1 LLALITILLSACDI
15 DDTQHEQKT
24 VGPSITILGTNI
36 EGASAQIPSD
46 GVIQIAFDRYL
57 LPSTITRQSYLVLDG
72 NRQPLATAALRTIY
86 DPVARTVTIT
96 GPDGPGK
103 AWLTPD
109 QTYHLILPVAAGEDD
124 VGGFRAIDRAKLTIP
139 KDYTFRAGQPAGV
152 TEIDPPVDFCGTVLP
167 LLTMKCSGS
176 ECHGV
181 QGGGTRTASSLI
193 LNTSEG
199 VRVTA
204 INRVAQA
211 ANTSARSYSPEPAG
225 RLFGVNMALILPND
239 PGQSWLM
246 YKLELAAHPKVD
258 AGAKP
263 NFICTP
269 PNNVASNDAGA
280 SDGGVSSARFAP
292 FALGARVEAD
302 EIERAIL
309 NDFILGRE
317 MPYPAP
323 PAELIPIPTTANPN
337 PSNYSRTPLTFEE
350 REQIRIWIARGAQ
363 TTECGGCGEF
373 APSTID
379 AGPTPEAG
387 ATGPDAGG
395 DAGPV
400 DAGDGG

>member
-1 LLALITILLSACDI
+1 VFLSACDI
-15 DDTQHEQKT
+15 DDTQHTQKT
-24 VGPSITILGTNI
+24 IGPSITILGTNI

-72 NRQPLATAALRTIY
+72 NRQPLGIAALRTIY

-103 AWLTPD
+103 QWLTPN

-124 VGGFRAIDRAKLTIP
+124 LGGFRAIDRAKLTVA

-152 TEIDPPVDFCGTVLP
+152 TDIDPPVDFCGTVLP
-167 LLTMKCSGS
+167 LLTMKCAGSG
-176 ECHGV
+176 CHGA
-181 QGGGTRTASSLI
+181 QGVGGRTASSLI
-193 LNTSEG
+193 LTTSEG

-211 ANTSARSYSPEPAG
+211 SNTSARSYTPEPPG
-225 RLFGVNMALILPND
+225 RLFGVNMALIQPND
-239 PGQSWLM
+239 PGSSWLM
-246 YKLELAAHPKVD
+246 YKLELAAHPKID

-263 NFICTP
+263 TFICTP
-269 PNNVASNDAGA
+269 PSGVAANDAGA
-280 SDGGVSSARFAP
+280 SDGGVSSARFTP
-292 FALGARVEAD
+292 FALGARIEAD

-323 PAELIPIPTTANPN
+323 PADLIPVPTTSSPN

-363 TTECGGCGEF
+363 TSDCGGCGELVPTTF
-373 APSTID
+373 D
-379 AGPTPEAG
+379 AGPIPEAG
-387 ATGPDAGG
+387 TSSPPTDAG

-400 DAGDGG
+400 DASDGG